1 MPYVKRSHAPTLHYV
16 VDDYTDPWKNAPY
29 LILQHGNGRTSQF
42 WYSWVPYLSR
52 FYKIVRPDVRGLG
65 LSAPDFDLEHDFT
78 LDACRDD
85 VLAIID
91 DLGAESIHFCGES
104 MGGMIGMALAAAH
117 PSRVRTLTLVS
128 TPISINERGKVT
140 FAEKNTSQSAVD
152 QDNNVDAWLEASNRG
167 MRFPPDSDPGLI
179 TWYNAEFKKGRRDVQ
194 AAMGNLVNRANVA
207 AYLANINVPV
217 LGLYPT
223 NGPLTTPEQEQMLI
237 DSIPDLRMVH
247 MPTSYHKVQMV
258 FPAGCATQLLHF
270 IAQHD
275 GVPCREN

>member
-1 MPYVKRSHAPTLHYV
+1 MPYVKRSNAPTLHYV

-29 LILQHGNGRTSQF
+29 LLLQHGNGRSAQF

-65 LSAPDFDLEHDFT
+65 LSAADFDLEHDFT
-78 LDACRDD
+78 LEACVND
-85 VLAIID
+85 VCAIID
-91 DLGAESIHFCGES
+91 HVGAASVHFCGES
-104 MGGMIGMALAAAH
+104 MGGMIGMALAALH

-140 FAEKNTSQSAVD
+140 FADKKPEQNAADKDSG
-152 QDNNVDAWLEASNRG
+152 VDAWLEASNRG
-167 MRFPPDSDPGLI
+167 MRFPPEADPGLVS
-179 TWYNAEFKKGRRDVQ
+179 WYNAEFKKGRREVQ
-194 AAMGNLVNRANVA
+194 AAMGNLVNRANVS
-207 AYLANINVPV
+207 AYLAGIKVPV

-237 DSIPDLRMVH
+237 SNIRDLRMVH

-258 FPAGCATQLLHF
+258 FPAACAAHLLHF